1 MPVVRRN
8 ERITRKER
16 PGFMSETATI
26 IDATRENFRDLVAT
40 GTVLVDVWGPDCR
53 PCLALF
59 PHVATLAQKYAGEIQ
74 VVKLEATKARRLCME
89 LSIMGMPAFLLFRV
103 GEEVARL
110 SDPALTPL
118 RLNQWLDDQREG
130 VS

>member
-1 MPVVRRN
+1 
-8 ERITRKER
+8 
-16 PGFMSETATI
+16 MSDTSTI
-26 IDATRENFRDLVAT
+26 AEATRENFRDLVAT

-59 PHVATLAQKYAGEIQ
+59 PAVEHLAEKYAGQVQ
-74 VVKLEATKARRLCME
+74 VVKLEAPKARRLCME
-89 LSIMGMPAFLLFRV
+89 LSIMGMPAFLLFRD

-118 RLNQWLDDQREG
+118 RLNQWLDEQREG